1 MWRVTQGD
9 YCKWLGNFSKFVEII
24 MHTWLNSGEFWR
36 SSINPENFFK
46 YAEFRVNSLVVVMTL
61 KIGNM
66 KYRNANEILF
76 IHSKKHYNLIIIIF
90 VDRK

>member
-24 MHTWLNSGEFWR
+24 MRTWLNSGEFWR
-36 SSINPENFFK
+36 SSINSENFFK
-46 YAEFRVNSLVVVMTL
+46 YVEFRVNSLVVVMTL

-66 KYRNANEILF
+66 KYGNANEILF